1 MVLAR
6 PVGWR
11 CSRLGRYA
19 RNALNAAGCER
30 VFEELM
36 KPQRCRSLAACRRLG
51 VRPRVDVWI
60 VARLDRLARSM
71 RELLTTDIG
80 RSSICSEIPLAD
92 RR

>member
-30 VFEELM
+30 VFEESM
-36 KPQRCRSLAACRRLG
+36 SGPCRSLAACRRLG

-71 RELLTTDIG
+71 RQLLTTDIG
-80 RSSICSEIPLAD
+80 RSSTCSEIPLAD